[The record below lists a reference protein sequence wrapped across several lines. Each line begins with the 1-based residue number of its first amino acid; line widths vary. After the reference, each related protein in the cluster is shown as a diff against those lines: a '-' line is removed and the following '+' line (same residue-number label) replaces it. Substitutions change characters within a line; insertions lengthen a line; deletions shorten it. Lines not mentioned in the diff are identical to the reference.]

1 MASSGETTALLGSSS
16 AGDAQAAPFPWK
28 LLLVLYAAAALAWC
42 AVRVLA
48 WAWWR
53 PRRLGRVLRSQG
65 LRGTAYRSLAGDARL
80 TQRLNREARS
90 RPMPLGCHDVAP
102 RAMPLFHHTMKE
114 HGTAARVAFL
124 PCWLWL
130 LFLWA
135 RTRTSLRLPP
145 KKNTVRGQLALYLR
159 DIAGQSAVVTRKNDP
174 SFISSVVDF
183 SPKTEH
189 LGIQSIPPRAA
200 PPIHS

>member
-114 HGTAARVAFL
+114 HGTAARCF
-124 PCWLWL
+124 PTL
-130 LFLWA
+130 LTLA
-135 RTRTSLRLPP
+135 ALSLGTHPYKSASASQKL
-145 KKNTVRGQLALYLR
+145 RGQLVLYLR
-159 DIAGQSAVVTRKNDP
+159 DIAGQSAAVTRNRNDP
-174 SFISSVVDF
+174 PFISSVVDF